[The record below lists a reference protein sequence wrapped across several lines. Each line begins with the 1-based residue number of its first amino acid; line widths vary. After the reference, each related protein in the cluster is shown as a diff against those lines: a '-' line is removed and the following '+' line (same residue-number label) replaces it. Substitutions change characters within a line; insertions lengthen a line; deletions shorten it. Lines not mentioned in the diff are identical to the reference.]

1 MGKPHDKRYK
11 EKSKGRSKTN
21 DLQSKHAAW
30 SDNEFGDRL
39 EQLNLS
45 DEEDSGKY

>member
-11 EKSKGRSKTN
+11 EKTKGRSKN

-30 SDNEFGDRL
+30 SENEFGDRF
-39 EQLNLS
+39 EQPNLS
-45 DEEDSGKY
+45 YQDDSGKK